1 MDTDSFEPQN
11 DLTNLDLERISKSGI
26 VAIDCEMGGLNPNR
40 DQLYLVQISDRNDV
54 VNLIKTSQWHQA
66 VNLKSIMVSKNII
79 KVFHFAIIDN
89 SFLNKHLS
97 IVVENAYCTK
107 IASKL
112 ARTYSDSHGLGSLLE
127 DLFGLEKDKKLQTS
141 YWGGHITK
149 EQTQYAIKDVKHLI
163 KIKSKLESILAEKG
177 TLPTGI
183 TYLELNN
190 KCQQFIPALTQLW
203 LNGWDFGIED
213 PKSVFGH

>member
-1 MDTDSFEPQN
+1 MNTDSFEPQN
-11 DLTNLDLERISKSGI
+11 DLSTLDLKRISNSGI

-40 DQLYLVQISDRNDV
+40 DQLYLVQISDRHDV
-54 VNLIKTSQWHQA
+54 VNLIKTSQWQEA
-66 VNLKSIMVSKNII
+66 ENLKSILMNKKII

-89 SFLNKHLS
+89 AFLNKHLS
-97 IVVENAYCTK
+97 IVVENSYCTK

-127 DLFGLEKDKKLQTS
+127 DLLGLAKDKKLQTS
-141 YWGGHITK
+141 YWGGQITK
-149 EQTQYAIKDVKHLI
+149 EQIQYAIKDVKYLI
-163 KIKSKLESILAEKG
+163 KIKDKIESILAEKG
-177 TLPTGI
+177 ALPTGI

-190 KCQQFIPALTQLW
+190 KCQQFIPTLTQLW